1 MPKLTVLKTLSPT
14 DEVLDLNIKPARFLD
29 LNIKPTRFLDLNIKP
44 VRYDLLIYRSYIQS
58 NPPAD
63 DPREDF
69 ILCNQGGGEGSGS

>member
-1 MPKLTVLKTLSPT
+1 MLKLTVLKTLPPT
-14 DEVLDLNIKPARFLD
+14 DEVLDLNTKPAR
-29 LNIKPTRFLDLNIKP
+29 
-44 VRYDLLIYRSYIQS
+44 YEWLIYGSYIQS